1 MPCVVHSRSW
11 LAAHLAE
18 PLSTPSAA
26 GPVRGLDVGCG
37 ASLIYCLL
45 GAAVFG
51 WSMVGLDI
59 QPGSLTAAQQL
70 VDANPHLQ
78 HLLEVRAPSGGA
90 AGGQAADG
98 SHVCRNGAPVS
109 KQRHQQQEASILVPA
124 MQGHQETFA
133 FCMCN
138 PPFFGS
144 IEEASQNPATACG
157 GGLEWGRS
165 CQCANQCQS
174 VPMGSHCQ
182 AH

>member
-1 MPCVVHSRSW
+1 MPCVLHSRSW
-11 LAAHLAE
+11 LAAQLAE
-18 PLSTPSAA
+18 PLSTPPAA

-59 QPGSLTAAQQL
+59 QPDSLTAAQQL

-78 HLLEVRAPSGGA
+78 HLLEVRGPSSGA
-90 AGGQAADG
+90 ASGQAADG
-98 SHVCRNGAPVS
+98 SSGAGSNLCRTGAPVS

-124 MQGHQETFA
+124 MQGPQETFA

-144 IEEASQNPATACG
+144 IEEANQNPATACG
-157 GGLEWGRS
+157 GGSDWS
-165 CQCANQCQS
+165 AAANRQ
-174 VPMGSHCQ
+174 
-182 AH
+182 